1 VRPKKYNKPATIILV
16 LIFAHIALANSVRDC
31 LLQGNKLYDKEEF
44 REALKKYDEA
54 LIDSPQSLEPKFNQ
68 ANCYF
73 RLDDLAQAIDL
84 YNEVAADSKDMKL
97 VAKARYNLGNCYFQ
111 RGSKQKDSNL
121 QKALEEMQT
130 SIVCWRNA
138 LEIDPGNERA
148 AKNIEVARLT
158 IKDIID
164 QINKQKQQQEQ
175 QAQKQKQLQDQ
186 IEELLAQQ
194 KSLAE
199 KTQQTNTNAEEGKIT
214 QQQAEDNYKN
224 QAQEQSRLKDETG
237 QTLQQMQVQ
246 DPNSPFPPQMSQAG
260 NELAQAIDGQA
271 EAEIRLEAFQGQ
283 AAKESEDEAAEHL
296 ENALKALSQPNQPDQ
311 QQQQQEQQEKAQQS
325 QQSEQ
330 SDEQEQQQ
338 KEQKATA
345 ASDTTAQEI
354 LDKEQREKKQRHVL
368 QRGSYQKVE
377 KDW

>member
-1 VRPKKYNKPATIILV
+1 
-16 LIFAHIALANSVRDC
+16 LIFANIALANSVRDSV
-31 LLQGNKLYDKEEF
+31 LQGNKLYDEEEF
-44 REALKKYDEA
+44 SEALKKYDEA

-73 RLDDLAQAIDL
+73 RLDDLAQAINL

-121 QKALEEMQT
+121 EKALEDMQT
-130 SIVCWRNA
+130 SIICWRNA
-138 LEIDPGNERA
+138 LEIDPDNERT

-164 QINKQKQQQEQ
+164 QINKQKEQQEQ

-186 IEELLAQQ
+186 IEELLEQQ
-194 KSLAE
+194 NSLAE

-214 QQQAEDNYKN
+214 QQQAEGNYMN
-224 QAQEQSRLKDETG
+224 QAQEQSRLKDETE
-237 QTLQQMQVQ
+237 QTLQQMQMQ

-260 NELAQAIDGQA
+260 NELAQAIDAQSGAKTQ
-271 EAEIRLEAFQGQ
+271 LEASKGQ
-283 AAKESEDEAAEHL
+283 AAKESQDRAAEHL

-311 QQQQQEQQEKAQQS
+311 QQQQQEQQEKTQQP

-330 SDEQEQQQ
+330 PDEQEQQS

-345 ASDTTAQEI
+345 APDTTAQEI
-354 LDKEQREKKQRHVL
+354 LDKEQQEKKQRHLL
-368 QRGSYQKVE
+368 QRGGYQKVE